1 MKYDFDKVI
10 NRKESHCR
18 KWSNKVLKDKFDL
31 DETAI
36 PMDLADI
43 DFECSPAIKSAIVN
57 RASVGDYSYT
67 FVEDEFYESAVNWN
81 KRRFNIDIE
90 KEWIKLT
97 FGTVSTLHYIV
108 QAYTKEGEGVLI
120 NTPAYDPFAEAVENN
135 NRKLYCSSLRLI
147 DNRYYLDFDD
157 IEAKMKDGN
166 IKVYIFCSPQNPS
179 GRIWT
184 KDELYKLSELCLKYN
199 VLLVSDEIHRDVVFK
214 GHEFISL
221 WNAHPDIHNNSL
233 ICVSPNKGFNLGGLK
248 TSYVIAKNKEVREIL
263 LGQLK
268 RNSITSPN
276 VFAIPAITAAYNDS
290 EEWLDE
296 MTKYVEGNFEIVYD
310 FFEKNI
316 PKAKVMKSDSSFLA
330 WIDVRELFEDEEEAN
345 KFFKAAKVTMV
356 VGSYFVKDGEGF
368 IRLNIGC
375 PRATLNEAL
384 NRIKETYKKLYHNK
398 FSVSMNIN

>member
-221 WNAHPDIHNNSL
+221 WNAHL
-233 ICVSPNKGFNLGGLK
+233 L
-248 TSYVIAKNKEVREIL
+248 EI
-263 LGQLK
+263 
-268 RNSITSPN
+268 
-276 VFAIPAITAAYNDS
+276 
-290 EEWLDE
+290 
-296 MTKYVEGNFEIVYD
+296 
-310 FFEKNI
+310 
-316 PKAKVMKSDSSFLA
+316 
-330 WIDVRELFEDEEEAN
+330 
-345 KFFKAAKVTMV
+345 
-356 VGSYFVKDGEGF
+356 
-368 IRLNIGC
+368 
-375 PRATLNEAL
+375 
-384 NRIKETYKKLYHNK
+384 
-398 FSVSMNIN
+398 

>member
-18 KWSNKVLKDKFDL
+18 KWSNQILKEKFGL

-43 DFECSPAIKSAIVN
+43 DFECAPAIKDALAK

-67 FVEDEFYESAVNWN
+67 FVEDEFYDAVINWN
-81 KRRFNIDIE
+81 KRRFQVDIE

-108 QAYTKEGEGVLI
+108 QAYTNIGEGVLI
-120 NTPAYDPFAEAVENN
+120 NTPAYDPFAEAIVNN
-135 NRKLYCSSLRLI
+135 DRKLCCSPLKLV
-147 DNRYYLDFDD
+147 DNRYYLDFED
-157 IEAKMKDGN
+157 IENQMKNDN

-184 KDELYKLSELCLKYN
+184 KEELYKLSELCLKYN

-214 GHEFISL
+214 DHEFISL
-221 WNAHPDIHNNSL
+221 WNAHSEIYKSSL

-248 TSYVIAKNKEVREIL
+248 TSYVVARNKEVREIL
-263 LGQLK
+263 LERLK

-276 VFAIPAITAAYNDS
+276 VFAIPAITAAYNDG
-290 EEWLDE
+290 EEWLNQMGE
-296 MTKYVEGNFEIVYD
+296 YVSGNFDIVYD

-316 PKAKVMKSDSSFLA
+316 PQAKVMKSDSSFLA
-330 WIDVRELFEDEEEAN
+330 WIDVRELFENEDEAKE
-345 KFFKAAKVTMV
+345 FFNASRVTMV
-356 VGSYFVKDGEGF
+356 VGSYFVQDGEGF
-368 IRLNIGC
+368 IRINIGC
-375 PRATLNEAL
+375 PRKTLNEAL
-384 NRIKETYKKLYHNK
+384 RRIKETYDKMYAN
-398 FSVSMNIN
+398 NI